1 MTESEDTNVK
11 RDTEDPYVLRSEYI
25 QEPPVGFWNTVKFL
39 GPGLIL
45 VGSVVGSGEI
55 ILTTTLGATVG
66 FVMLWWMLLSCWG
79 KSIVQAELGRY
90 AVSSGKTALAAFNDI
105 PGKISFFRSKI
116 SWFILLWFLQQ
127 IPGLMGGGGI
137 YGGAGQAMS
146 MMMPFLDS
154 RYWTIIVAA
163 VAAALILSGTYR
175 FLEMLLTF
183 MVVTF
188 TFITLAC
195 AVLLQFTEFAITWSD
210 VGAGLRFDFPAFAI
224 AAALAAYGG
233 TGVNAGES
241 MAYTYWCT
249 EKGYARFTGPTDD
262 SEGWVNRARGWI
274 RVMQTDVVLTLLVL
288 TFATIP
294 FYMLGAGVLN
304 RMGQMPD
311 GLDTLSILSNMY
323 TQTLGQWAWWL
334 FMVGGF
340 FVLFSTVVSGLG
352 GGSRMIAD
360 VMGVIGVIDPN
371 DYKMRIR
378 VRQIWAVAAPAIQ
391 SLCYF
396 FIKNPVWML
405 TVSGTVGAMMMPL
418 VAGNTIYLRYFRTDR
433 RIGPGRKSD
442 AVLWFCFLAM
452 IGLAIYAIYLQF
464 VHTSE

>member
-1 MTESEDTNVK
+1 MTENEDTDVE
-11 RDTEDPYVLRSEYI
+11 RHADDPYALRTEHI
-25 QEPPVGFWNTVKFL
+25 QDPPVGFWNTVKFL

-90 AVSSGKTALAAFNDI
+90 AVSSGQTALAAFNDI
-105 PGKISFFRSKI
+105 PGKIPFFRSKI

-154 RYWTIIVAA
+154 RYWTIIVAI
-163 VAAALILSGTYR
+163 VTAALILSGTYR
-175 FLEMLLTF
+175 FLEKLLTF

-188 TFITLAC
+188 TLITLAC
-195 AVLLQFTEFAITWSD
+195 AILLQFTEFAITWSD

-249 EKGYARFTGPTDD
+249 EKGYARFTGPTDG

-371 DYKMRIR
+371 DYKKRVR

-464 VHTSE
+464 LQAS

>member
-1 MTESEDTNVK
+1 MIENEDTKVE
-11 RDTEDPYVLRSEYI
+11 RDTEDPYALKEEYI

-90 AVSSGKTALAAFNDI
+90 AVSSGNTALSAFNDI
-105 PGKISFFRSKI
+105 PGKIPFFRSKI
-116 SWFILLWFLQQ
+116 SWFILLWLLQQ

-137 YGGAGQAMS
+137 YGGAGQALS

-154 RYWTIIVAA
+154 RWWTILVAVVTA
-163 VAAALILSGTYR
+163 GLILSGTYR
-175 FLEMLLTF
+175 FLEKLLTF

-195 AVLLQFTEFAITWSD
+195 AILLQFTDYAITWTD
-210 VGAGLRFDFPAFAI
+210 VGAGLRFSFPASAI
-224 AAALAAYGG
+224 AAALAAYGA
-233 TGVNAGES
+233 TGVASGETL
-241 MAYTYWCT
+241 AYTYWCT
-249 EKGYARFTGPTDD
+249 EKGYARFTGPIDGSKD
-262 SEGWVNRARGWI
+262 WANRARGWI
-274 RVMQTDVVLTLLVL
+274 RVMQTDVVLTLIVL

-304 RMGQMPD
+304 RMGEIPD
-311 GLDTLSILSNMY
+311 GLDTISILFNMY

-334 FMVGGF
+334 FMFGGF

-352 GGSRMIAD
+352 AGARMIAD
-360 VMGVIGVIDPN
+360 VMGVIGVIDSN
-371 DYKMRIR
+371 DYKAR
-378 VRQIWAVAAPAIQ
+378 VRVRRIWAVAAPAVQ

-405 TVSGTVGAMMMPL
+405 TISSTIGAMMMPL
-418 VAGNTIYLRYFRTDR
+418 VAANTIYLRYFRTDR
-433 RIGPGRKSD
+433 RIMPGAKSD
-442 AVLWFCFLAM
+442 TVLWICFLAM
-452 IGLAIYAIYLQF
+452 IGLAIYAIYLRF
-464 VHTSE
+464 A

>member
-1 MTESEDTNVK
+1 MTENEDTNVK
-11 RDTEDPYVLRSEYI
+11 RDPEDPYALRSEYI

-90 AVSSGKTALAAFNDI
+90 AVSSGQTALAAFNDI
-105 PGKISFFRSKI
+105 PGKMPFFRSQI
-116 SWFILLWFLQQ
+116 SWFIFLWFLQQ
-127 IPGLMGGGGI
+127 IPGLLGGGGI

-154 RYWTIIVAA
+154 RWWTIIVAIVTA
-163 VAAALILSGTYR
+163 TLILSGTYR
-175 FLEMLLTF
+175 FLEKLLTF

-188 TFITLAC
+188 TLITLAC
-195 AVLLQFTEFAITWSD
+195 AILLQFTEFAITWSD

-249 EKGYARFTGPTDD
+249 EKGYARFTGPTDG

-274 RVMQTDVVLTLLVL
+274 RVMHTDVVVTLIVL

-378 VRQIWAVAAPAIQ
+378 VRQIWAVVAPAIQ

-396 FIKNPVWML
+396 FAKNPVWML
-405 TVSGTVGAMMMPL
+405 TISGTVGAMMMPL

-433 RIGPGRKSD
+433 RIAPGRKADS
-442 AVLWFCFLAM
+442 VLWICFLAM

-464 VHTSE
+464 VQTS

>member
-1 MTESEDTNVK
+1 MVENEGTNAK
-11 RDTEDPYVLRSEYI
+11 RDAEDPYALRSEYI

-90 AVSSGKTALAAFNDI
+90 AVSSGRTALSAFNDI
-105 PGKISFFRSKI
+105 PGKIPFFRTKI
-116 SWFILLWFLQQ
+116 SWFIVLWFLQQ
-127 IPGLMGGGGI
+127 IPGLLGGGGI

-154 RYWTIIVAA
+154 RWWTILVAG
-163 VAAALILSGTYR
+163 AAAGLILSGTYR
-175 FLEMLLTF
+175 FLEKLLTF

-195 AVLLQFTEFAITWSD
+195 AILLQFTEYAITWSD
-210 VGAGLRFDFPAFAI
+210 VGAGLRFDFPTFAI

-262 SEGWVNRARGWI
+262 SEGWVSRARGWI
-274 RVMQTDVVLTLLVL
+274 RVMQADVVLTLLVL

-334 FMVGGF
+334 FMFGGF

-352 GGSRMIAD
+352 GGSRMMAD
-360 VMGVIGVIDPN
+360 VMGVIGVIDPD
-371 DYKMRIR
+371 DYKAR
-378 VRQIWAVAAPAIQ
+378 VRVRRIWAVAAPTIQ

-396 FIKNPVWML
+396 FIANPVWML
-405 TVSGTVGAMMMPL
+405 TISGTVGAMMMPL

-433 RIGPGRKSD
+433 RIAPGGKSD
-442 AVLWFCFLAM
+442 VVLWGCFLAM
-452 IGLAIYAIYLQF
+452 IGLAIYTIYLRF
-464 VHTSE
+464 A

>member
-1 MTESEDTNVK
+1 MAENEDINVE
-11 RDTEDPYVLRSEYI
+11 RHSEDPYALRSEYI

-90 AVSSGKTALAAFNDI
+90 AVSSGNTALSAFNDI
-105 PGKISFFRSKI
+105 PGRFPFFRSKM

-154 RYWTIIVAA
+154 RYWTIIVAIVTA
-163 VAAALILSGTYR
+163 TLILSGTYR
-175 FLEMLLTF
+175 FLEKLLTF

-188 TFITLAC
+188 TLITLAC
-195 AVLLQFTEFAITWSD
+195 AVLLQFTEYAITWAD
-210 VGAGLRFDFPAFAI
+210 VGAGLRFDFPTFAI

-249 EKGYARFTGPTDD
+249 EKGYARFTGSTDD

-274 RVMQTDVVLTLLVL
+274 RVMQTDVVLTLIVL

-334 FMVGGF
+334 FMFGGF

-371 DYKMRIR
+371 DYKKRVR

-405 TVSGTVGAMMMPL
+405 TISGTVGAMMMPL

-433 RIGPGRKSD
+433 RIAPGRKSD
-442 AVLWFCFLAM
+442 AVLWACFLAM

-464 VHTSE
+464 TKSS